1 MSDRMSYQVD
11 LESPEAFFNR
21 ELSWLNFVG
30 RVIALAEDPSL
41 PLMERV
47 KFAGITGMLHDEFFM
62 KRMSGIKREIRKMS
76 HRPSSEGLRFQEEFE
91 ACRKEILEQMRR
103 IGRAIEGEFRPQM
116 AKEGLPIL
124 NYSELNPRQQES
136 LREYFRQS
144 ILPILTPLAVDSEH
158 PFPFISSLGLNLAV
172 VLPDDHGGRDRF
184 IRIKVPDNR
193 PRWVPLPGDAGFTP
207 LEQVIT
213 ANFDL
218 MYPST
223 PPLAVYSF
231 RVTRGAEGEPD
242 RTAELAEDESLEKP
256 GGIIDQ
262 VSREL
267 KARRF
272 AGVVRLELD
281 PSMPRKFQEWL
292 AKQLRIGAEDLYPTG
307 HFLGLCDLMQ
317 LKVTDREELHF
328 PPHDPVTHPR
338 LRRIRVENPHAIFEE
353 IARGDILLH
362 HPYHNFDTSVLR
374 FLESAAADPAVLAI
388 KLTIYRTSSDS
399 PIVKALAEAARRGKQ
414 VVVLVEVTARFDEA
428 PNIAWAQHLENE
440 GVHVAYGVERL
451 KTHVKLGL
459 VVRDEDDRIRRYA
472 HIGTGNY
479 HTLTARIYEDLGVLT
494 CDPEMCEDVA
504 TVFNALTGT
513 TPYGNLR
520 KMVVAPVTMRK
531 RFTELIRREAEHAR
545 AGRPCGIDAKMNQLQ
560 DPEVIRELY
569 LASQAGV
576 PIRLNVR
583 GKCVLRPGV
592 PGLSQN
598 IHVFSVVGR
607 FLEHS
612 RITRFLNGGDPEYFI
627 ASADWMRR
635 NLSNRVEIAV
645 PISDET
651 LRHHLDGILEVY
663 DNDNCSAWDCGPDGV
678 YVRRTPREGETWRA
692 AQDTFIQLAQESR
705 KRKVILA
712 NLPWARAQSIKSSR
726 SPS

>member
-76 HRPSSEGLRFQEEFE
+76 HRPSSDSLRLQEEFE

-103 IGRAIEGEFRPQM
+103 IGRAIEGELRPHM

-144 ILPILTPLAVDSEH
+144 VLPILTPLAVDSEH

-231 RVTRGAEGEPD
+231 RVTRGVEGEPD

-307 HFLGLCDLMQ
+307 HFLGLGFRKL
-317 LKVTDREELHF
+317 F
-328 PPHDPVTHPR
+328 PKRVLSSSAESTR
-338 LRRIRVENPHAIFEE
+338 ALRI
-353 IARGDILLH
+353 
-362 HPYHNFDTSVLR
+362 
-374 FLESAAADPAVLAI
+374 
-388 KLTIYRTSSDS
+388 
-399 PIVKALAEAARRGKQ
+399 
-414 VVVLVEVTARFDEA
+414 
-428 PNIAWAQHLENE
+428 
-440 GVHVAYGVERL
+440 
-451 KTHVKLGL
+451 
-459 VVRDEDDRIRRYA
+459 
-472 HIGTGNY
+472 
-479 HTLTARIYEDLGVLT
+479 
-494 CDPEMCEDVA
+494 
-504 TVFNALTGT
+504 
-513 TPYGNLR
+513 
-520 KMVVAPVTMRK
+520 MRPK
-531 RFTELIRREAEHAR
+531 
-545 AGRPCGIDAKMNQLQ
+545 
-560 DPEVIRELY
+560 
-569 LASQAGV
+569 
-576 PIRLNVR
+576 
-583 GKCVLRPGV
+583 
-592 PGLSQN
+592 
-598 IHVFSVVGR
+598 
-607 FLEHS
+607 
-612 RITRFLNGGDPEYFI
+612 
-627 ASADWMRR
+627 
-635 NLSNRVEIAV
+635 
-645 PISDET
+645 
-651 LRHHLDGILEVY
+651 
-663 DNDNCSAWDCGPDGV
+663 
-678 YVRRTPREGETWRA
+678 
-692 AQDTFIQLAQESR
+692 
-705 KRKVILA
+705 
-712 NLPWARAQSIKSSR
+712 
-726 SPS
+726 

>member
-62 KRMSGIKREIRKMS
+62 KRMSGIKREIRKIS
-76 HRPSSEGLRFQEEFE
+76 HRPSSEGLRLQEEFE

-124 NYSELNPRQQES
+124 NYSELTPRQQES

-144 ILPILTPLAVDSEH
+144 VLPILTPLAVDSEH

-193 PRWVPLPGDAGFTP
+193 PRWVPVPGDAGFTP

-292 AKQLRIGAEDLYPTG
+292 AKQLRIGAEDLYPTS

-479 HTLTARIYEDLGVLT
+479 HTGTARIYEDLGVLT

-592 PGLSQN
+592 PGLSQH
-598 IHVFSVVGR
+598 IAVFSVVGR

-612 RITRFLNGGDPEYFI
+612 RIYRFRNGGDPEYFI
-627 ASADWMRR
+627 TSADWMRR

-651 LRHHLDGILEVY
+651 LKHQLDGILEVY

-712 NLPWARAQSIKSSR
+712 SLPWARAQSIQGSR

>member
-712 NLPWARAQSIKSSR
+712 NLPWARAQSIQSSR

>member
-11 LESPEAFFNR
+11 LESSEAFFNR

-76 HRPSSEGLRFQEEFE
+76 HRPSSEGLRLQEEFE

-103 IGRAIEGEFRPQM
+103 IGRAIEGELRPHM

-144 ILPILTPLAVDSEH
+144 VLPILTPLAVDSEH

-242 RTAELAEDESLEKP
+242 RTAKLAEDESLEKP

-281 PSMPRKFQEWL
+281 PSMPTKFQEWL

-328 PPHDPVTHPR
+328 PRHDPVTHPR

-459 VVRDEDDRIRRYA
+459 VVRDEDDRILRYA

-479 HTLTARIYEDLGVLT
+479 HTGTARIYEDLGVLT

-504 TVFNALTGT
+504 TIFNALTGT

-598 IHVFSVVGR
+598 IAVFSVVGR

-612 RITRFLNGGDPEYFI
+612 RITRFRNGGDPEYFI

-651 LRHHLDGILEVY
+651 LKHQLDGILEVY

-712 NLPWARAQSIKSSR
+712 SLPWARAQSIQGSR

>member
-76 HRPSSEGLRFQEEFE
+76 HRPSSEGLRLQEEFE

-144 ILPILTPLAVDSEH
+144 VLPILTPLAVDSEH
-158 PFPFISSLGLNLAV
+158 PFPFISNLGLNLAV

-374 FLESAAADPAVLAI
+374 FLESAAVDPAVLAI

-479 HTLTARIYEDLGVLT
+479 HTGTARIYEDLGVLT

-513 TPYGNLR
+513 TPYSNLR

-531 RFTELIRREAEHAR
+531 RLTELIQREAEHAR

-598 IHVFSVVGR
+598 IAVFSVVGR

-612 RITRFLNGGDPEYFI
+612 RIYRFRNGGDPEYFI
-627 ASADWMRR
+627 TSADWMRR

-651 LRHHLDGILEVY
+651 LKHQLDGILEVY

-712 NLPWARAQSIKSSR
+712 SLPWARAQSIQGSR

>member
-76 HRPSSEGLRFQEEFE
+76 HRPSSEGLRLQEEFE

-136 LREYFRQS
+136 LREFFRQS
-144 ILPILTPLAVDSEH
+144 VLPILTPLAVDSEH

-242 RTAELAEDESLEKP
+242 RTVELAEDESLEKP

-479 HTLTARIYEDLGVLT
+479 HTGTARIYEDLGVLT

-598 IHVFSVVGR
+598 IAVFSVVGR

-612 RITRFLNGGDPEYFI
+612 RITRFRNGGDPEYFI

-651 LRHHLDGILEVY
+651 LKHHLDGILEVY

-712 NLPWARAQSIKSSR
+712 SLPWARAQSIQGSR

>member
-76 HRPSSEGLRFQEEFE
+76 HRPSSDGLRLQEEFE

-144 ILPILTPLAVDSEH
+144 VLPILTPLAVDSEH

-292 AKQLRIGAEDLYPTG
+292 AKQLRIGDEDLYPTG
-307 HFLGLCDLMQ
+307 HFLGLRDLMQ
-317 LKVTDREELHF
+317 LKVTDWEELHF

-531 RFTELIRREAEHAR
+531 RFTELVRREAEHAR

-598 IHVFSVVGR
+598 IAVFSVVGR

-612 RITRFLNGGDPEYFI
+612 RITRFRNGGDPEYFI

-651 LRHHLDGILEVY
+651 LKHHLDGILEVY

-678 YVRRTPREGETWRA
+678 YVRRTPGEGETCRN

-705 KRKVILA
+705 KRKVIHT
-712 NLPWARAQSIKSSR
+712 NLPWARAKSIQGSR

>member
-76 HRPSSEGLRFQEEFE
+76 HRPSSEGLRLQEEFE

-103 IGRAIEGEFRPQM
+103 IGRAIEGEFRPHM

-281 PSMPRKFQEWL
+281 PSMPTKFQEWL

-459 VVRDEDDRIRRYA
+459 VVRDEDDRILRYA

-479 HTLTARIYEDLGVLT
+479 HTGTARIYEDLGVLT

-598 IHVFSVVGR
+598 IAVFSVVGR

-651 LRHHLDGILEVY
+651 LKHHLDEILEVY

-692 AQDTFIQLAQESR
+692 AQDSFIQLAQESR

-712 NLPWARAQSIKSSR
+712 GLPWARAQSIQSSR

>member
-76 HRPSSEGLRFQEEFE
+76 HRPSSEGLRLQEEFE

-144 ILPILTPLAVDSEH
+144 VLPILTPLAVDSEH

-193 PRWVPLPGDAGFTP
+193 PRWVPVPGDAGFTP

-292 AKQLRIGAEDLYPTG
+292 AKQLRIGAEDLYPTS

-328 PPHDPVTHPR
+328 PRYDPVTHPR

-374 FLESAAADPAVLAI
+374 FLESAAVDPAVLAI

-479 HTLTARIYEDLGVLT
+479 HTGTARIYEDLGVLT

-513 TPYGNLR
+513 TPYSNLR

-612 RITRFLNGGDPEYFI
+612 RIYRFRNGGDPEYFI
-627 ASADWMRR
+627 TSADWMRR

-651 LRHHLDGILEVY
+651 LKHQLDGILEVY

-712 NLPWARAQSIKSSR
+712 SLPWARAQSIQSSR

>member
-11 LESPEAFFNR
+11 LESSEAFFNR

-76 HRPSSEGLRFQEEFE
+76 HRPSSEGLRLQEEFE

-103 IGRAIEGEFRPQM
+103 IGRAIEGELRPHM

-144 ILPILTPLAVDSEH
+144 VLPILTPLAVDSEH

-242 RTAELAEDESLEKP
+242 RTAKLAEDESLEKP

-281 PSMPRKFQEWL
+281 PSMPTKFQEWL

-328 PPHDPVTHPR
+328 PRHDPVTHPR

-459 VVRDEDDRIRRYA
+459 VVRDEDDRILRYA

-479 HTLTARIYEDLGVLT
+479 HTGTARIYEDLGVLT

-504 TVFNALTGT
+504 TIFNALTGT

-651 LRHHLDGILEVY
+651 LKHQLDGILEVY

-712 NLPWARAQSIKSSR
+712 SLPWARAQSIQGSR